1 MLVVVRPGSHAVEFL
16 LVGRRHQTVGRL
28 GDDGRRCLT
37 VPGRFLRIGHETVRG
52 ILFDHRRRMCGRV
65 LVVVRSG
72 GHTRE
77 FRLLLRGVV
86 FGRKALAR
94 NLIDLLADLRGDGR
108 SEIRIVAQGG
118 RQLLERIECRRA
130 AVHQFGDGL
139 IHVCLCRFERRA
151 VPALTGGF
159 LRSHGRIGVAVGRL
173 KRRGIALPTL
183 LGLVRHGGVGV
194 GLGRRKGRGIALC
207 PLLGFRCDR
216 CVGIGFRGLEGRR
229 IALFA
234 LTGFGSNGGV
244 GIGFGRGERRGI
256 ARGQFPADRGLFTFG
271 TFDLVVE
278 SAVER
283 LDVILDL
290 IERLLGGGYMD
301 GEVVGYFLHSLLQLP
316 PFGRIVFPVELVGKP
331 LDPAHRD
338 FVLGLMEE
346 AVEEVRELLG
356 RRVHSPAEPFAQL
369 RTYSDCHSVIA

>member
-1 MLVVVRPGSHAVEFL
+1 
-16 LVGRRHQTVGRL
+16 
-28 GDDGRRCLT
+28 
-37 VPGRFLRIGHETVRG
+37 
-52 ILFDHRRRMCGRV
+52 MCGRV

-173 KRRGIALPTL
+173 KRRGIALPAL

-244 GIGFGRGERRGI
+244 GIGFGRGECRGI
-256 ARGQFPADRGLFTFG
+256 ARGQLPADRGLFTFG
-271 TFDLVVE
+271 TFDLGVE

-301 GEVVGYFLHSLLQLP
+301 GEVVGYFLHFLLQLP

-356 RRVHSPAEPFAQL
+356 RWVHSPAEPFAQL

>member
-108 SEIRIVAQGG
+108 SEIRIVVQGG

-173 KRRGIALPTL
+173 KRRGIALPAL

-244 GIGFGRGERRGI
+244 GIGFGRGECRGI

-301 GEVVGYFLHSLLQLP
+301 GEVVGYFLHFLLQLP

-356 RRVHSPAEPFAQL
+356 RWVHSPAEPFAQL